1 MWVLQRTP
9 RAKIRRRGIDGV
21 RDIMTQLRHAT
32 ITGTGSYLPEQV
44 ITNFDLEKL
53 VDTSDEWIRQRTGIR
68 ERRMAEDDE
77 ATSDLCVRAARWA
90 IKNANINPLDIQMI
104 LVATVTPDTFFPST
118 ACYVQ
123 KGIGAKH
130 ASAMDISAAC
140 AGFLYGLDLADGL
153 IRSGRYDT
161 ILVVG
166 GEIFNKIVDWNDRG
180 TCVLFGDGA
189 GAAVV
194 QATDE
199 PKGILASYIGSDG
212 DYADID
218 LLGIPAGGS
227 RMPVTQK
234 AIDQKLDKIQM
245 NGREVFKLGVRL
257 MPEAAQRV
265 LRQANVSI
273 EDIDL
278 LIPHQ
283 ANLRI
288 IEAVGDR
295 LGMPREKVY
304 INVDKYG
311 NTSAATVI
319 IALDEAIREGRA
331 KPGDLLL
338 LVTFGAGLTWGSTLL
353 RL

>member
-1 MWVLQRTP
+1 MNRYAQ
-9 RAKIRRRGIDGV
+9 
-21 RDIMTQLRHAT
+21 
-32 ITGTGSYLPEQV
+32 ITGTGSYLPETV
-44 ITNFDLEKL
+44 LTNSELEKM
-53 VDTSDEWIRQRTGIR
+53 VDTSDEWIRQRTGIV
-68 ERRMAEDDE
+68 ERRIAEDDI
-77 ATSDLCVRAARWA
+77 ATSDLSVHAARLA
-90 IKNANINPLDIQMI
+90 IKSAQVDPLDIQMI

-123 KGIGAKH
+123 KGIGAKN

-140 AGFLYGLDLADGL
+140 AGFLYGLDLANGL
-153 IRSGRYDT
+153 IVSGLYDT

-166 GEIFNKIVDWNDRG
+166 AEVFNNIVDWNDRN

-194 QATDE
+194 QSTDE
-199 PKGILASYIGSDG
+199 EKGIIASYIGSDG

-227 RMPVTQK
+227 RMPITTD
-234 AIDQKLDKIQM
+234 AIDNNLNKIQM

-257 MPEAAQRV
+257 MPEAAERV
-265 LRQANVSI
+265 LKKANVSVD
-273 EDIDL
+273 EVDM

-288 IEAVGDR
+288 IEAVGHR
-295 LGMPREKVY
+295 LGVPREKVY
-304 INVDKYG
+304 VNVDKYG

-319 IALDEAIREGRA
+319 IALDEAIRDGSA
-331 KPGDLLL
+331 KPGDLIL

>member
-1 MWVLQRTP
+1 M
-9 RAKIRRRGIDGV
+9 
-21 RDIMTQLRHAT
+21 
-32 ITGTGSYLPEQV
+32 
-44 ITNFDLEKL
+44 
-53 VDTSDEWIRQRTGIR
+53 VDTSDEWIRQRTGIS
-68 ERRMAEDDE
+68 ERRIAEDDV
-77 ATSDLCVRAARWA
+77 ATSDLCIHAARWA
-90 IKNANINPLDIQMI
+90 IKNAHIDPLDIEMI
-104 LVATVTPDTFFPST
+104 LVATVTPDRFFPST

-123 KGIGAKH
+123 KGIGAKN
-130 ASAMDISAAC
+130 AAAMDISAAC

-153 IRSGRYDT
+153 IRSGRYNT

-166 GEIFNKIVDWNDRG
+166 GEIFNKIVDWNDRN

-199 PKGILASYIGSDG
+199 SKGILASYIGSDG
-212 DYADID
+212 DYADVD
-218 LLGIPAGGS
+218 LLGIPA
-227 RMPVTQK
+227 
-234 AIDQKLDKIQM
+234 DKIQM

-265 LRQANVSI
+265 LRQANVSV

>member
-1 MWVLQRTP
+1 MDRY
-9 RAKIRRRGIDGV
+9 A
-21 RDIMTQLRHAT
+21 A
-32 ITGTGSYLPEQV
+32 ITGTGAYLPETV
-44 ITNFDLEKL
+44 LTNFDLEKM
-53 VDTSDEWIRQRTGIR
+53 VDTSDEWIRQRTGIV
-68 ERRMAEDDE
+68 ERRIAEDDI
-77 ATSDLCVRAARWA
+77 ATSDLSVQASRLA
-90 IKNANINPLDIQMI
+90 IKKAQIDPLEIEMI

-123 KGIGAKH
+123 KGIGAKN

-140 AGFLYGLDLADGL
+140 AGFLYGLDLANGL
-153 IRSGRYDT
+153 IISGQYDT

-166 GEIFNKIVDWNDRG
+166 GEVFNNIVDWNDRN

-194 QATDE
+194 QATEE

-227 RMPVTQK
+227 RMPVTPA
-234 AIDQKLDKIQM
+234 AIDQNLNKIQM

-257 MPEAAQRV
+257 MPEAAERT
-265 LRQANVSI
+265 LRKANVSI
-273 EDIDL
+273 DDIDL

-288 IEAVGDR
+288 IEAVGQR
-295 LGMPREKVY
+295 LGVPREKVY
-304 INVDKYG
+304 VNVDKYG

-319 IALDEAIREGRA
+319 IALDEAIQDGRA
-331 KPGDLLL
+331 KPDDLIL

>member
-1 MWVLQRTP
+1 MVSDSQ
-9 RAKIRRRGIDGV
+9 K
-21 RDIMTQLRHAT
+21 RDIMTQLRHAA

-44 ITNFDLEKL
+44 VTNLDLEKM
-53 VDTSDEWIRQRTGIR
+53 VDTTDEWIQQRTGIV
-68 ERRMAEDDE
+68 ERRIAEEDV
-77 ATSDLCVRAARWA
+77 ATSDLCVHAARWA
-90 IKNANINPLDIQMI
+90 IKNAHIDPLDIDMI

-123 KGIGAKH
+123 KGIGAKD

-140 AGFLYGLDLADGL
+140 AGFLYGLDLADGM
-153 IRSGRYDT
+153 IKSGRCDT

-166 GEIFNKIVDWNDRG
+166 GEIFNNIIDWNDRS

-189 GAAVV
+189 GAAIV

-199 PKGILASYIGSDG
+199 PDKGILASYIGSDG

-227 RMPVTQK
+227 RMPVTAE
-234 AIDQKLDKIQM
+234 AIDQKLDKLQM

-265 LRQANVSI
+265 LREADVSV
-273 EDIDL
+273 EEIDL

-295 LGMPREKVY
+295 LGVPREKVY

-311 NTSAATVI
+311 NTSAATII

-338 LVTFGAGLTWGSTLL
+338 FVTFGAGLTWGSTLL

>member
-1 MWVLQRTP
+1 
-9 RAKIRRRGIDGV
+9 
-21 RDIMTQLRHAT
+21 MTQLRHAT

-53 VDTSDEWIRQRTGIR
+53 VNTSDEWIRQRTGIR

-265 LRQANVSI
+265 LCQANVSI

-295 LGMPREKVY
+295 LGVPREKVY

>member
-1 MWVLQRTP
+1 
-9 RAKIRRRGIDGV
+9 
-21 RDIMTQLRHAT
+21 MTQLRHAA
-32 ITGTGSYLPEQV
+32 ITGTGSYLPERV
-44 ITNFDLEKL
+44 VTNFDLEKM
-53 VDTSDEWIRQRTGIR
+53 VNTTDEWIQQRTGIV
-68 ERRMAEDDE
+68 ERRIAEEDV
-77 ATSDLCVRAARWA
+77 ATSDLCIHAARWA
-90 IKNANINPLDIQMI
+90 IKNAHIDPLDIDMI

-123 KGIGAKH
+123 KGIGAKN

-140 AGFLYGLDLADGL
+140 AGFLYGLDLADGM
-153 IRSGRYDT
+153 IKSGRCDT

-166 GEIFNKIVDWNDRG
+166 GEIFNNIIDWNDRS

-189 GAAVV
+189 GAAIV

-199 PKGILASYIGSDG
+199 PDKGILASYIGSDG

-227 RMPVTQK
+227 RMPVTAE
-234 AIDQKLDKIQM
+234 AIDQKLDKLQM

-265 LRQANVSI
+265 LREADVSVA
-273 EDIDL
+273 EIDL

-295 LGMPREKVY
+295 LGVPREKVY

-311 NTSAATVI
+311 NTSAATII

-338 LVTFGAGLTWGSTLL
+338 FVTFGAGLTWGSTLL

>member
-1 MWVLQRTP
+1 MNSQTGFRTASKTQTQRTQ
-9 RAKIRRRGIDGV
+9 R
-21 RDIMTQLRHAT
+21 TQKSRYAT
-32 ITGTGSYLPEQV
+32 ITGTGAYVPEQV
-44 ITNFDLEKL
+44 ITNLDLEKM
-53 VDTSDEWIRQRTGIR
+53 VDTSDEWIRQRTGIV
-68 ERRMAEDDE
+68 ERRIADNGT
-77 ATSDLCVRAARWA
+77 ATSDLSIEAAVNA
-90 IKNANINPLDIQMI
+90 IEAAKVNPLDIEMV

-123 KGIGAKH
+123 KGIGAKN

-140 AGFLYGLDLADGL
+140 AGFLYGLDLANGL
-153 IRSGRYDT
+153 IKSGGYDT

-166 GEIFNKIVDWNDRG
+166 GEIFNNIIDWEDRS

-194 QATDE
+194 QATQE
-199 PKGILASYIGSDG
+199 AKGILASYIGSDG
-212 DYADID
+212 DYADIN

-227 RMPVTQK
+227 RMPLT
-234 AIDQKLDKIQM
+234 AEGIEQKLDKIQM
-245 NGREVFKLGVRL
+245 SGREVFKLGVRL

-265 LRQANVSI
+265 LRQAGVTV
-273 EDIDL
+273 EEIDL

-295 LGMPREKVY
+295 LGIEREKVY
-304 INVDKYG
+304 VNVEKYG

-331 KPGDLLL
+331 KPGDLVL
-338 LVTFGAGLTWGSTLL
+338 LVTFGAGVTWGSTLL

>member
-1 MWVLQRTP
+1 MKRY
-9 RAKIRRRGIDGV
+9 AAI
-21 RDIMTQLRHAT
+21 A
-32 ITGTGSYLPEQV
+32 GTGAYLPETV
-44 ITNFDLEKL
+44 LTNFDLEKM
-53 VDTSDEWIRQRTGIR
+53 VDTSDEWIRQRTGIV
-68 ERRMAEDDE
+68 ERRIADDDV
-77 ATSDLCVRAARWA
+77 ATSDLSVHASRLA
-90 IKNANINPLDIQMI
+90 IKDAHIDPIDIEMI
-104 LVATVTPDTFFPST
+104 LVATVTPDTAFPST

-123 KGIGAKH
+123 QGIGAKN

-140 AGFLYGLDLADGL
+140 AGFLYGLDLANGL
-153 IRSGRYDT
+153 IISGQYNT

-166 GEIFNKIVDWNDRG
+166 GEVFNNIVDWKDRN

-189 GAAVV
+189 GAAIV
-194 QATDE
+194 QATEE
-199 PKGILASYIGSDG
+199 PKGIIASYIGSDG
-212 DYADID
+212 DYADIN

-227 RMPVTQK
+227 RMPVTSD
-234 AIDQKLDKIQM
+234 AIDNNLNKIQM

-265 LRQANVSI
+265 LRKAEISI
-273 EDIDL
+273 DDIDL

-295 LGMPREKVY
+295 LGVPREKVY
-304 INVDKYG
+304 VNVDKYG

-319 IALDEAIREGRA
+319 IALDEAIRQGRA
-331 KPGDLLL
+331 KPGDLIL

>member
-1 MWVLQRTP
+1 MDRY
-9 RAKIRRRGIDGV
+9 ASII
-21 RDIMTQLRHAT
+21 
-32 ITGTGSYLPEQV
+32 GTGSYLPETV
-44 ITNFDLEKL
+44 LTNFDLEKM
-53 VDTSDEWIRQRTGIR
+53 VDTSDEWIRQRTGIV
-68 ERRMAEDDE
+68 ERRIAEDDI
-77 ATSDLCVRAARWA
+77 ATSDLSVQAARLA
-90 IKNANINPLDIQMI
+90 IKKAQIDPLEIEMI

-123 KGIGAKH
+123 KGIGAKN

-140 AGFLYGLDLADGL
+140 AGFLYGLDLANGL
-153 IRSGRYDT
+153 IISGQYDT

-166 GEIFNKIVDWNDRG
+166 GEVFNNIVDWNDRN

-194 QATDE
+194 QATEE

-212 DYADID
+212 DYAADIS

-227 RMPVTQK
+227 RMPVTSE
-234 AIDQKLDKIQM
+234 AIDQNLNKIQM

-257 MPEAAQRV
+257 MPEAAERALQK
-265 LRQANVSI
+265 ANVSV
-273 EDIDL
+273 DDVDL

-288 IEAVGDR
+288 IEAVGQR
-295 LGMPREKVY
+295 LGVPREKVY
-304 INVDKYG
+304 VNVDKYG

-319 IALDEAIREGRA
+319 IALDEAIQDGRA
-331 KPGDLLL
+331 KPGDLIL

>member
-1 MWVLQRTP
+1 MAQY
-9 RAKIRRRGIDGV
+9 A
-21 RDIMTQLRHAT
+21 A
-32 ITGTGSYLPEQV
+32 ITGTGSYLPETV
-44 ITNFDLEKL
+44 LTNFDLEKM
-53 VDTSDEWIRQRTGIR
+53 VDTSDEWIRQRTGIV
-68 ERRMAEDDE
+68 ERRIAEDDI
-77 ATSDLCVRAARWA
+77 ATSDLSVQASRLA
-90 IKNANINPLDIQMI
+90 IKRAQIDPLEIEMI
-104 LVATVTPDTFFPST
+104 LVATVTPDTVFPST

-123 KGIGAKH
+123 KGIGAKN

-140 AGFLYGLDLADGL
+140 AGFLYGLDLANGL
-153 IRSGRYDT
+153 IISGQYDT

-166 GEIFNKIVDWNDRG
+166 GEVFNNIVDWKDRN

-194 QATDE
+194 QATEE

-227 RMPVTQK
+227 RMPVTSE
-234 AIDQKLDKIQM
+234 AIEQKLNKIQM

-257 MPEAAQRV
+257 MPEAAERV
-265 LRQANVSI
+265 LKKSNVSVD
-273 EDIDL
+273 DIDL

-288 IEAVGDR
+288 IEAVGQR

-304 INVDKYG
+304 VNVDKYG

-319 IALDEAIREGRA
+319 IALDEAIQDGRA
-331 KPGDLLL
+331 KPGDLIL

>member
-1 MWVLQRTP
+1 MARY
-9 RAKIRRRGIDGV
+9 A
-21 RDIMTQLRHAT
+21 A
-32 ITGTGSYLPEQV
+32 ITGTGSYLPETV
-44 ITNFDLEKL
+44 LTNFDLEKM
-53 VDTSDEWIRQRTGIR
+53 VDTSDEWIRQRTGIA
-68 ERRMAEDDE
+68 ERRIAEDDT
-77 ATSDLCVRAARWA
+77 ATSDLSVQAARLA
-90 IKNANINPLDIQMI
+90 IKRAQIDPLEIEMI

-123 KGIGAKH
+123 KGIGAKN
-130 ASAMDISAAC
+130 AAAMDISAAC
-140 AGFLYGLDLADGL
+140 AGFLYGLDLANGL
-153 IRSGRYDT
+153 IVSGQYDT

-166 GEIFNKIVDWNDRG
+166 GEVFNNIVDWNDRN

-189 GAAVV
+189 GAAIV
-194 QATDE
+194 QTTEE

-227 RMPVTQK
+227 RMPVTSE

-257 MPEAAQRV
+257 MPEAAQRA
-265 LRQANVSI
+265 LSKANVSV

-295 LGMPREKVY
+295 LGVPREKVY

-319 IALDEAIREGRA
+319 IALDEAIQDGRA
-331 KPGDLLL
+331 KPGDLIL

>member
-1 MWVLQRTP
+1 MVSDSQ
-9 RAKIRRRGIDGV
+9 K
-21 RDIMTQLRHAT
+21 RDIMTQLRHAA
-32 ITGTGSYLPEQV
+32 ITGTGSYLPERV
-44 ITNFDLEKL
+44 VTNFDLEKM
-53 VDTSDEWIRQRTGIR
+53 VDTTDEWIQQRTGIV
-68 ERRMAEDDE
+68 ERRIAEEDV
-77 ATSDLCVRAARWA
+77 ATSDLCIHAARWA
-90 IKNANINPLDIQMI
+90 IKNAHIDPLDIDMI

-123 KGIGAKH
+123 KGIGAKK

-140 AGFLYGLDLADGL
+140 AGFLYGLDLADGM
-153 IRSGRYDT
+153 IKSGRCDT

-166 GEIFNKIVDWNDRG
+166 GEIFNNIIDWNDRS

-189 GAAVV
+189 GAAIV

-199 PKGILASYIGSDG
+199 PDKGILASYIGSDG

-218 LLGIPAGGS
+218 LLGIPSGGS
-227 RMPVTQK
+227 RMPVT
-234 AIDQKLDKIQM
+234 AETIDQKLDKLQM

-265 LRQANVSI
+265 LREADVSI
-273 EDIDL
+273 EEIDL

-295 LGMPREKVY
+295 LGVPREKVY

-311 NTSAATVI
+311 NTSAATII

-338 LVTFGAGLTWGSTLL
+338 FVTFGAGLTWGSTLL